1 MGIIVSSETRVL
13 VQGITGREGT
23 FWTEQMLKSGTKIVA
38 GVTPGKE
45 GESVLG
51 VPVYGSVR
59 KAVREKGCEASVVFV
74 PPAFSK
80 DAVFEALDA
89 GIKTFVILAEHVPVH
104 DMLEMKTFASE
115 KGAMILGPN
124 TAGSATIG
132 EAMMGFV
139 PFWLDY
145 VYRPGPIGVVT
156 RSGSLT
162 NEVSS
167 HIVNAG
173 LGQTSVIGIG
183 GDPVP
188 GTRTVDVLRLF
199 EKDDKTTAV
208 VLVGEAGGTMEEETA
223 ELIQQGGF
231 TKPLVAF
238 LAGRTAPPE
247 KQMGHAGAIITG
259 GKGSVEGK
267 MRALQEAGAKVVM
280 KPAEVGAILEQ
291 MSL

>member
-23 FWTEQMLKSGTKIVA
+23 FWTEQMLKSGTQIVA

-115 KGAMILGPN
+115 KGAIILGPN

-199 EKDDKTTAV
+199 EKDDKTAAV
-208 VLVGEAGGTMEEETA
+208 VLVGEAGGTMEEEAA
-223 ELIQQGGF
+223 ELIQKGGF

-267 MRALQEAGAKVVM
+267 MQALQEAGAKVVM
-280 KPAEVGAILEQ
+280 KPAEVGSILEQ